1 MARSEQVS
9 EKNFRKIFEN
19 TRTDEIFPRSATVA
33 LAYLLRYG
41 GLSLA
46 QAVTRVKQHRDIR
59 PNIGFISQLIEF
71 EKQCNK

>member
-1 MARSEQVS
+1 MS
-9 EKNFRKIFEN
+9 EKNLKKIFEN
-19 TRTDEIFPRSATVA
+19 TRTDQIFRRSATVA

-46 QAVTRVKQHRDIR
+46 QAIMRVKQHRDIR

>member
-1 MARSEQVS
+1 MS

-59 PNIGFISQLIEF
+59 PNIGFITQLIEF
-71 EKQCNK
+71 EEQCNK